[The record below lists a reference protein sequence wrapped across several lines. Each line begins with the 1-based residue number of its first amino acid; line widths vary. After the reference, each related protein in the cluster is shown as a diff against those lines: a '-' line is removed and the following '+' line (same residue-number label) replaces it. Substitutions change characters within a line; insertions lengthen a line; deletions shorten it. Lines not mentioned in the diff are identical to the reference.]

1 MFGHNASSYDFH
13 FIIQAMEQKNDRI
26 KFIKALPFN
35 TERFRQ
41 IQINSFCFK
50 DSLLYS
56 SRFYSFMNIS
66 LKFRFMCEYIIV

>member
-50 DSLLYS
+50 DSLHFLN
-56 SRFYSFMNIS
+56 FS
-66 LKFRFMCEYIIV
+66 LDKLSQVKFKFLCYFDFF